1 MPEQPVIDSTF
12 NLERNYPS
20 PAERVFA
27 AFTTP
32 EQKRRWY
39 ADGRMMSVEEFQMDF
54 RVGGNE
60 YARYQM
66 PMDSPLKGAHL
77 TYKTNYLD
85 IVPDQRIVLA
95 YTLSV
100 EDQRVSV
107 SLVTFEF
114 VPAENGTTLVFTEQG
129 SFFENSGGAE
139 MRKVG
144 WGILLDKLG
153 AALTQ

>member
-1 MPEQPVIDSTF
+1 MLEQSVIHSTF
-12 NLERNYPS
+12 NLERNYPC
-20 PAERVFA
+20 PPQRVFA

-32 EQKRRWY
+32 EQKSRWY

-54 RVGGNE
+54 RVGGND
-60 YARYQM
+60 YARFRM
-66 PMDSPLKGAHL
+66 PMESPLKGAHL
-77 TYKTNYLD
+77 TYKTNYMD
-85 IVPDQRIVLA
+85 IVPVQRIVFA

-100 EDQRVSV
+100 EDQRVSA

-144 WGILLDKLG
+144 WGVLLDKLG
-153 AALTQ
+153 AALAQ